1 MKGRDGWRVMVGIM
15 LGMGLLALGLLAGC
29 GSEAPEPQEPQT
41 LEEKAD
47 AIVYTEEEMKSFL
60 ASKDPESVFSIDTRK
75 AVLANRVYSLG
86 AVIDNIPHEDIN
98 GAGRYSRALDTFQY
112 RVLDSAHGVRLVDA
126 RWEKSRATARNGLSN
141 VICTDCFESREL
153 AIRKVMGAG
162 VGELQA
168 LFLRS
173 IALIAIPSI
182 IVGVALGWYFSNL
195 LMEQFADKIPLV
207 WYVFAACALFVLF
220 IIAAIVL
227 LQTHRVTTSN
237 PVNYLKTE

>member
-1 MKGRDGWRVMVGIM
+1 
-15 LGMGLLALGLLAGC
+15 
-29 GSEAPEPQEPQT
+29 
-41 LEEKAD
+41 
-47 AIVYTEEEMKSFL
+47 
-60 ASKDPESVFSIDTRK
+60 
-75 AVLANRVYSLG
+75 
-86 AVIDNIPHEDIN
+86 
-98 GAGRYSRALDTFQY
+98 
-112 RVLDSAHGVRLVDA
+112 
-126 RWEKSRATARNGLSN
+126 
-141 VICTDCFESREL
+141 
-153 AIRKVMGAG
+153 MGAG